1 MTVGA
6 EFDGVFYK
14 MFVSMFQVAATT
26 IVAALMRFTT
36 ATYAGGHSAGTGI
49 SSFPVSRHGPVG
61 YHGPLAKPV
70 VQKDGHLAD
79 TLEVAAARGE
89 HLIALSKAHST
100 AGSGYGSGDD
110 YGSGSSDHGSIA
122 DPGYEGALHGI
133 YSYGPATGDIY
144 KGEYGYA
151 GLQSFSTDH
160 SDGHGNAGAGYGAQ
174 SAGAGYGGQAASYDS
189 GHDSGIA
196 YHGQLA
202 APVVLKSGY
211 LADTHDVAAAKG
223 SHYVALSL
231 ASQHGGHH

>member
-1 MTVGA
+1 
-6 EFDGVFYK
+6 
-14 MFVSMFQVAATT
+14 
-26 IVAALMRFTT
+26 MRLTT
-36 ATYAGGHSAGTGI
+36 ATYAGGHSAGI
-49 SSFPVSRHGPVG
+49 SSFPVSKHGPIG

-79 TLEVAAARGE
+79 TLEVAATRGE
-89 HLIALSKAHST
+89 HLIAVAKAHS
-100 AGSGYGSGDD
+100 AAAAGYGGDD
-110 YGSGSSDHGSIA
+110 YGSGSSGHGSIS

-160 SDGHGNAGAGYGAQ
+160 GYDDGEAGAGAGGYGGH
-174 SAGAGYGGQAASYDS
+174 SAGAGYAVEAASYEAT
-189 GHDSGIA
+189 GHEGGSA
-196 YHGQLA
+196 YHGPLA
-202 APVVLKSGY
+202 APIVLKSGY

-223 SHYVALSL
+223 AHYVALSL